1 MTAAD
6 VAPDPRQVR
15 LVSLEEHVRTVPA
28 EAPASI
34 PVGPA
39 VWALRRRAHNA
50 VDRFD
55 GLWYRRTLDLKTGP
69 AAIGVR
75 QRGSAS
81 DPELEV
87 TIKGEGAEETV
98 ALVQSSLELILGL
111 DAELAGFYQ
120 MARGDARVNDLANRF
135 RGLRP
140 PRFPTLFEALVNAV
154 VCQQVSLV
162 VGIHLLN
169 RLSTSFGSADPLGV
183 SAGGWAAPAPER
195 IAEAKLESLREL
207 GLSRA
212 KARALAGC
220 AAAALSRLGDDAARE
235 RLCQLPGIGRWS
247 AEYVL
252 LRGLGRYQVLPGDD
266 VGARNSLRRRFGLSA
281 KAGYDDVQRL
291 TAAWQPFAG
300 MVYFHLLLDGLERSH
315 AWD

>member
-1 MTAAD
+1 MTS
-6 VAPDPRQVR
+6 PCRRLWLSPRPPFR
-15 LVSLEEHVRTVPA
+15 LDLT
-28 EAPASI
+28 
-34 PVGPA
+34 

-55 GLWYRRTLDLKTGP
+55 GLWYRRTLDLESGP
-69 AAIGVR
+69 VAIGVR
-75 QRGSAS
+75 QCGAVAE
-81 DPELEV
+81 PELEV
-87 TIKGEGAEETV
+87 TIQGEGAEVADETV
-98 ALVQSSLELILGL
+98 ALVQSSLERILGL
-111 DAELAGFYQ
+111 DADLTGFYQ
-120 MARGDARVNDLANRF
+120 MAWGDARVNDLAHRF

-169 RLSTSFGSADPLGV
+169 RLSARFGSAAPLSPSGT
-183 SAGGWAAPAPER
+183 GWAAPAPER
-195 IAEAKLESLREL
+195 IAEAKPDSLREL
-207 GLSRA
+207 GLSQA
-212 KARALAGC
+212 KSRALAGC
-220 AAAALSRLGDDAARE
+220 AAAVLGGDLDPVALGLLGDEAARE
-235 RLCQLPGIGRWS
+235 RLCELPGIGRWS

-252 LRGLGRYQVLPGDD
+252 LRGLGRCQVLPGDD
-266 VGARNSLRRRFGLSA
+266 VGARNALRRRFGLSE
-281 KAGYDDVQRL
+281 KAGYDDVRQL

>member
-1 MTAAD
+1 MKSTCRRLWLR
-6 VAPDPRQVR
+6 PRPPFR
-15 LVSLEEHVRTVPA
+15 LDLT
-28 EAPASI
+28 
-34 PVGPA
+34 
-39 VWALRRRAHNA
+39 VWALRRRAHNV

-55 GLWYRRTLDLKTGP
+55 GLWYRRTLDLQTGP
-69 AAIGVR
+69 VAIGVR
-75 QRGSAS
+75 QCGSAS
-81 DPELEV
+81 KPELEV
-87 TIKGEGAEETV
+87 TIEGAGAEVRDESV
-98 ALVQSSLELILGL
+98 ALVQSSLEQVLGL
-111 DAELAGFYQ
+111 DADLTGFYQ
-120 MARGDARVNDLANRF
+120 MSRGDARVNDLATRF

-169 RLSTSFGSADPLGV
+169 RLSTSFGSAGPSSPN
-183 SAGGWAAPAPER
+183 SAGWAAPAPER
-195 IAEAKLESLREL
+195 IASAKLESLREL

-220 AAAALSRLGDDAARE
+220 AAAVLEGELDPVALGGLGDEAARK

-252 LRGLGRYQVLPGDD
+252 LRGLGRCQVLPGDD
-266 VGARNSLRRRFGLSA
+266 VGARNSLRQRFGLGA
-281 KAGYDDVQRL
+281 QAGYDDVRRL

-300 MVYFHLLLDGLERSH
+300 MVYFHLLLDGLERTR

>member
-1 MTAAD
+1 M
-6 VAPDPRQVR
+6 
-15 LVSLEEHVRTVPA
+15 
-28 EAPASI
+28 
-34 PVGPA
+34 
-39 VWALRRRAHNA
+39 WALRRRAHNA

-55 GLWYRRTLDLKTGP
+55 GLWYQRTLDLDTGP
-69 AAIGVR
+69 VAVGVR
-75 QRGSAS
+75 QRGSSSA
-81 DPELEV
+81 PELEV
-87 TIKGEGAEETV
+87 TIQGGAAGVPDQTV
-98 ALVQSSLELILGL
+98 AGVQSSLERILGL
-111 DAELAGFYQ
+111 DTDLSGFYQ
-120 MARGDARVNDLANRF
+120 MAERDARISELADRF

-169 RLSTSFGSADPLGV
+169 RLAASFGTAAPANAADR
-183 SAGGWAAPAPER
+183 AAPAPER
-195 IAEAKLESLREL
+195 IAEANPESLREL

-212 KARALAGC
+212 KSRALAGC
-220 AAAALSRLGDDAARE
+220 AAAVLEGDLDPVALNRLGDDAARE

-252 LRGLGRYQVLPGDD
+252 LRGLGRCRVLPGDD
-266 VGARNSLRRRFGLSA
+266 VGARNSLRRRFGLSPS
-281 KAGYDDVQRL
+281 AGYDEVRQL

-315 AWD
+315 PWA

>member
-1 MTAAD
+1 M
-6 VAPDPRQVR
+6 
-15 LVSLEEHVRTVPA
+15 
-28 EAPASI
+28 
-34 PVGPA
+34 
-39 VWALRRRAHNA
+39 WALRRRAHNA

-55 GLWYRRTLDLKTGP
+55 GLWYRRTLDLDTGP
-69 AAIGVR
+69 VAVGVR

-81 DPELEV
+81 HPELEV
-87 TIKGEGAEETV
+87 TIQGGAAVVADETA
-98 ALVQSSLELILGL
+98 ALVQSSLGRILGL
-111 DAELAGFYQ
+111 EVDLTGFYQ
-120 MARGDARVNDLANRF
+120 MARGDAGINDLADRF

-169 RLSTSFGSADPLGV
+169 RLAASFGAAAPPSLSGA
-183 SAGGWAAPAPER
+183 GWAAPAPER
-195 IAEAKLESLREL
+195 IAEASLESLREL

-212 KARALAGC
+212 KSQALAGC
-220 AAAALSRLGDDAARE
+220 AAAVLEGDLDPMALDRLGDDEARE
-235 RLCQLPGIGRWS
+235 RLCELPGIGRWS

-252 LRGLGRYQVLPGDD
+252 LRGLGRCQVLPGDD
-266 VGARNSLRRRFGLSA
+266 AGARNSLRRRFGLSA
-281 KAGYDDVQRL
+281 SAGYDDVRRL

>member
-1 MTAAD
+1 M
-6 VAPDPRQVR
+6 
-15 LVSLEEHVRTVPA
+15 
-28 EAPASI
+28 
-34 PVGPA
+34 
-39 VWALRRRAHNA
+39 WALRRRAHNA

-55 GLWYRRTLDLKTGP
+55 GLWYRRTLDLDTGP
-69 AAIGVR
+69 VAVGVR

-81 DPELEV
+81 HPELEV
-87 TIKGEGAEETV
+87 TIQGGAAVVTDETA
-98 ALVQSSLELILGL
+98 ALVQSSLGRLLGL
-111 DAELAGFYQ
+111 EVDLTGFYRV
-120 MARGDARVNDLANRF
+120 ARGDARINDLANRF

-169 RLSTSFGSADPLGV
+169 RLSASFGVAAPPSLGC
-183 SAGGWAAPAPER
+183 AGWAAPAPER
-195 IAEAKLESLREL
+195 IAEANLESLREL

-212 KARALAGC
+212 KSRALVGC
-220 AAAALSRLGDDAARE
+220 AAAVLDRELDMVALERLGDAAARE
-235 RLCQLPGIGRWS
+235 RLCELPGIGRWS

-252 LRGLGRYQVLPGDD
+252 LRGLGRCQVLPGDD
-266 VGARNSLRRRFGLSA
+266 VGARNSLRRRFGLGA
-281 KAGYDDVQRL
+281 KAGYDDVRRL

-300 MVYFHLLLDGLERSH
+300 MVYFHLLLDGLEPSH